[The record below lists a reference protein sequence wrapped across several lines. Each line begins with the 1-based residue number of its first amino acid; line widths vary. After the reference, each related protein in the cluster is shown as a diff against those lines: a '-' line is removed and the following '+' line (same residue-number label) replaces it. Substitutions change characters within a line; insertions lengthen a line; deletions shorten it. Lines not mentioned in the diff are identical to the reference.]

1 MELLCFC
8 EETGR
13 QQEAVALCTYLAG
26 RDPAEDSPASSSD
39 PLVEA
44 TLTRYVHLGHPVC
57 MLLTAALKVCLPI
70 IEAD

>member
-8 EETGR
+8 EEEGL

-26 RDPAEDSPASSSD
+26 REPPGGAPATSSD

-44 TLTRYVHLGHPVC
+44 TLTRSAYSHGWTFAFA
-57 MLLTAALKVCLPI
+57 LLT
-70 IEAD
+70 